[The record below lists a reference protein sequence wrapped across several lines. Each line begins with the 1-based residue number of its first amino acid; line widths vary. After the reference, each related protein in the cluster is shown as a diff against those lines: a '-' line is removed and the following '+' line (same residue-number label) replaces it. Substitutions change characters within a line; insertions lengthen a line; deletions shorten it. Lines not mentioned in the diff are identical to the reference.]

1 MTVSNLKKRFPN
13 KHRLKKRGRRR
24 DEKSL
29 LSHKENLNL
38 EKNGEVR
45 DLQRDLEPSQC
56 VLKPDFAP
64 MQNVRLLNTIQ
75 TSYIVSW

>member
-1 MTVSNLKKRFPN
+1 MTVPNLKKRFPN

-29 LSHKENLNL
+29 LIKSQRELNL

-45 DLQRDLEPSQC
+45 DLQRDL
-56 VLKPDFAP
+56 
-64 MQNVRLLNTIQ
+64 
-75 TSYIVSW
+75 

>member
-1 MTVSNLKKRFPN
+1 MTVPNLKKRFPN

-45 DLQRDLEPSQC
+45 DLQRDL
-56 VLKPDFAP
+56 
-64 MQNVRLLNTIQ
+64 
-75 TSYIVSW
+75 